1 MTDTTLEIERM
12 GGIYPTLQN
21 KVLAKVMQE
30 AREEIPLVEWTEE
43 EKKFAD
49 EINRTS
55 PLFEEGVPPIDDAIK
70 PLATHN
76 GFASTDYGDVMHI
89 CPGIQNSE
97 CTAATLAGGHSWMIT
112 ACSGSSIG
120 MKGMLRAGKVMAAGA
135 YKMIEHP
142 ELLEEMRAE
151 FEQETKGKPYVC
163 PITDEVAWPYKA

>member
-1 MTDTTLEIERM
+1 M
-12 GGIYPTLQN
+12 
-21 KVLAKVMQE
+21 V
-30 AREEIPLVEWTEE
+30 
-43 EKKFAD
+43 
-49 EINRTS
+49 
-55 PLFEEGVPPIDDAIK
+55 
-70 PLATHN
+70 
-76 GFASTDYGDVMHI
+76 
-89 CPGIQNSE
+89 
-97 CTAATLAGGHSWMIT
+97 T